1 MSSSVV
7 IHKGIMKNLVIFLI
21 FSLSAAVVKSQAY
34 DPLFIFD
41 QFYTA
46 KIHFKNRSVTV
57 ANMNYDAVNNRMYFK
72 QGEDLM
78 ELTNAAMIDS
88 ISWAGKRC
96 FIISD
101 KGYMEKVSVD
111 NGTVY
116 ISWRIQNVNL
126 GSRGALGAVTQGKV
140 ETISIRS
147 LGVFSATDAKGHSAD
162 VFQQKNNNE
171 YYISVN
177 GKLEKINNIKHAQK
191 LFPAQK
197 AAIQAFAKEH
207 KINMKEPLSALE
219 FLNYCLGL

>member
-21 FSLSAAVVKSQAY
+21 FSLSAAVVKAQAY

-41 QFYTA
+41 QFYPA
-46 KIHFKNRSVTV
+46 KIHFKNRSVTA
-57 ANMNYDAVNNRMYFK
+57 ANIIYDAVNDRMYFK

-96 FIISD
+96 FITSD

-197 AAIQAFAKEH
+197 ATIQAFAKEH